1 MRQHSP
7 LLPLILGALA
17 ALPPLAVDMYLPA
30 IPTIARDLGSDVSA
44 VQLTVSTFL
53 AGFAIGQLFYGPIS
67 DSVGRKPVLLFG
79 VGLFI
84 LASIGCA
91 FAPSLPWLL
100 ACRLL
105 QALGG
110 AAAAVVVSALLRDL
124 FVGEEMVRMMTVVML
139 TMNLAPLLAPMLG
152 GWLLF
157 WHWAVI
163 FAILALL
170 GVALW
175 LLLFT
180 WLPETLSP
188 ERRQPLEPGNVL
200 GNYLKVLGHRQ
211 AMGSMLSGTLASA
224 GMFAFIS
231 GSPYV
236 YIDYFG
242 VAPQHYGLLFGLNVL
257 LMMSM
262 TWLNGRLVKRIGI
275 LPLLRLALWVTGA
288 ASLLLLFTGLSGWG
302 GLWGVVCA
310 VVLYVGQMGVVGAN
324 SMGHLLGFFPK
335 NAGTA
340 AALAGCTRFAAGA
353 LAGMAVNALPAS
365 SPLPMTAVMACC
377 GLGALGVY
385 LGLSG
390 KNRSENSKYQQNQ

>member
-275 LPLLRLALWVTGA
+275 LPLLRLAL
-288 ASLLLLFTGLSGWG
+288 
-302 GLWGVVCA
+302 
-310 VVLYVGQMGVVGAN
+310 
-324 SMGHLLGFFPK
+324 
-335 NAGTA
+335 
-340 AALAGCTRFAAGA
+340 
-353 LAGMAVNALPAS
+353 
-365 SPLPMTAVMACC
+365 
-377 GLGALGVY
+377 
-385 LGLSG
+385 
-390 KNRSENSKYQQNQ
+390 